1 MKKFALLTALVLI
14 VNMLAIPCV
23 SFAAE
28 SFDYSFI
35 TESGSLVPS
44 VSSDA
49 KKTVLNGIGICADSV
64 ADTSSSY
71 IDFDIPG
78 GIDGSYEVTVSYK
91 EFKNGFF
98 NVSYTDVT
106 GAKRIAGTVYV
117 SGESGISDVGLTETL
132 QTTFVLENASLD
144 GTADFRIDT
153 ITDTN
158 DTKHGFSQTSV
169 YITTVAVAASADIH
183 NVLPEITS
191 QAAGNIFFDDD
202 VPVFDIVYS
211 EVLGQDTDFN
221 ASYTVKAV
229 NADDS
234 ETVVQS
240 GQKDFV
246 VAENGS
252 VSDRLVLNVDKYGLY
267 KLYVTLTNDNGLSV
281 KRTVDFSKS
290 VKSGTVNPS
299 LGTNIDFEYMTM
311 TDDVIDLAKNAGL
324 GIIRDTIIWNDY
336 DRETGDKRRTVYE
349 KKAQAFEKISD
360 AGMQPMA
367 VLGSH
372 HWQKVFVP
380 DTATGEPAAD
390 GNVIA
395 YGEYLDGYTD
405 FVNNL
410 LNEDTFKD
418 VTLYEIAN
426 EPNAKAFYDDETN
439 TYVASGY
446 IKNTGSTLTTDQTE
460 VAQKLGKVYA
470 KVAEATQKAVEESGR
485 TDVKL
490 GVLSLAFPSYKFTEV
505 FSKTTLD
512 YLNTQGVLGQFDAI
526 TYHPYENKKI
536 PEVADENRVKTIN
549 ELAAGYGGNVAGN
562 AWHTEFGL
570 STSTYNDTNT
580 NVCVSQFSQAKQL
593 VRHYAASKG
602 ANPNDLYVQYN
613 FVDNGARTNTI
624 EANYG
629 MLASNFAENPLAAK
643 ATYLA
648 VANMNNKIGKAN
660 EYSQLVNTVVYDA
673 NGSTGDMVVKFSEAG
688 TENATYMLW
697 SLDGG
702 SYSAIDGAKYYDIF
716 GNLLDEADIIS
727 GGEIQLSDS
736 PIYAVVT
743 EATNE
748 GVIRVSGTLAT
759 GEANVPVSVIV
770 TGQKTLD
777 DFAEGDILYINE
789 GVSGINGTFGFT
801 APVAAEG
808 YVNVYVSA
816 EGCVP
821 QRFYIAEA
829 VEVSELTMTLV
840 KGLSHAEA
848 IEVQVNDLSD
858 VKVIVQQTGNKEDV
872 PNLIYALYNDKIFA
886 DVHMAAAVQGKN
898 GNAFEYSLSVPE
910 GKSFT
915 RASVFLWD
923 DNNKPVCS
931 NITIG
936 E

>member
-1 MKKFALLTALVLI
+1 MKKLALVIVLSLI
-14 VNMLAIPCV
+14 VNMLAVPCV
-23 SFAAE
+23 SFAADTYE
-28 SFDYSFI
+28 YNF
-35 TESGSLVPS
+35 TTQSGSLTPS
-44 VSSDA
+44 YGSGAETSY
-49 KKTVLNGIGICADSV
+49 TGIGISANSTT
-64 ADTSSSY
+64 DTDSSY
-71 IDFDIPG
+71 IDFDIPDG
-78 GIDGSYEVTVSYK
+78 RDGSYEVTVSYK
-91 EFKNGFF
+91 EFKDGFF
-98 NVSYTDVT
+98 NVTYTDVT

-117 SGESGISDVGLTETL
+117 SGNSDSDNAFWTSTK
-132 QTTFVLENASLD
+132 QASFVLENASLS
-144 GTADFRIDT
+144 GTTDFRIDT
-153 ITDTN
+153 ITDIN
-158 DTKHGFSQTSV
+158 DKKHGFSPTHV
-169 YITTVAVAASADIH
+169 YVTNVTAAASSDAH
-183 NVLPEITS
+183 NVLPEISS

-202 VPVFDIVYS
+202 IPTFDITYS
-211 EVLGQDTDFN
+211 EALGKDTAFT

-229 NADDS
+229 NADET
-234 ETVVQS
+234 ETVVQN
-240 GQKDFV
+240 GQKDFAV
-246 VAENGS
+246 LANSS
-252 VSDRLVLNVDKYGLY
+252 VYDKVVLNVDKYGLY
-267 KLYVTLTNDNGLSV
+267 KLYVTLSNDSGLNV
-281 KRTVDFSKS
+281 NRMIEFSKS
-290 VKSGTVNPS
+290 VKSSAVNPS
-299 LGTNIDFEYMTM
+299 FGTNIDFEHMTM
-311 TDDVIDLAKNAGL
+311 EDDVIGLAKNAGL
-324 GIIRDTIIWNDY
+324 GIIRDTIVWNDY
-336 DRETGDKRRTVYE
+336 DRQAGESRRNVYE
-349 KKAQAFEKISD
+349 KKAQAFKKISENK
-360 AGMQPMA
+360 MMPMA
-367 VLGSH
+367 VLGSY
-372 HWQKVFVP
+372 HWQKIFAP
-380 DTATGEPAAD
+380 DASTGELKAD
-390 GNVIA
+390 GNIFP
-395 YGEYLDGYTD
+395 YGEYLNGYTE
-405 FVNNL
+405 FVKNL
-410 LNEDTFKD
+410 LNEDIFKN

-446 IKNTGSTLTTDQTE
+446 IKNTTSTLTNDQTE
-460 VAQKLGKVYA
+460 VAQKLGRVYA

-505 FSKTTLD
+505 FSETTLD

-549 ELAAGYGGNVAGN
+549 ELAASYGGNVASN

-602 ANPNDLYVQYN
+602 ANPNDLYVQYD

-629 MLASNFAENPLAAK
+629 MLASNFAENPFAAK

-660 EYSQLVNTVVYDA
+660 EYSQLVNTVVYDE

-688 TENATYMLW
+688 TENATYILW

-716 GNLLDEADIIS
+716 GNLLDEADILS
-727 GGEIQLSDS
+727 GGSIQLSDS

-743 EATNE
+743 GETDE
-748 GVIRVSGTLAT
+748 GVIHVSGTLAT

-789 GVSGINGTFGFT
+789 GISGVNGTFSFT

-821 QRFYIAEA
+821 QRFYIAESA
-829 VEVSELTMTLV
+829 EVSELTMTLV
-840 KGLSHAEA
+840 KGLSYAEA

-872 PNLIYALYNDKIFA
+872 PNLIYALYNDKIFV
-886 DVHMAAAVQGKN
+886 DVYMAAAVQGEN
-898 GNAFEYSLSVPE
+898 GNAFEYSLSVPT

-923 DNNKPVCS
+923 DNNKPMCS

-936 E
+936 G